1 VLVISHSVVYVSD
14 PVRLF
19 EGAICVIAFILVGIV
34 VEEAVLIGVIV
45 LATIHVLISTSLT
58 AFFVFSIN
66 LLDLLEFLFD
76 SKVSKEFR
84 LLIMR

>member
-1 VLVISHSVVYVSD
+1 VYVSD